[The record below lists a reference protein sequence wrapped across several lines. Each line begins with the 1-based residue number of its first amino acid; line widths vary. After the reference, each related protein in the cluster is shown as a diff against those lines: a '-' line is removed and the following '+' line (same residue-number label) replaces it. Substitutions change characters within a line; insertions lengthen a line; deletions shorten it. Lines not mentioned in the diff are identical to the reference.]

1 MGLEEEGGNKGIDL
15 AGYFAKVKLRE
26 LEQKEIN
33 DKIEVMDKK
42 ISQMGENIEK
52 VVLGMD
58 GMGEGKGTIQS
69 FSPQEHWQ
77 EIKKSAHGWTDMD
90 SIFSDRFAE
99 NPEFRKTALGK
110 LSDDKVIE
118 MVKNKELDGILTGV
132 CKDEACRRDLA
143 SRVKKAEKGTEKKL
157 L

>member
-33 DKIEVMDKK
+33 DKIEGMGKK
-42 ISQMGENIEK
+42 ISIMGQNLEK
-52 VVLGMD
+52 VALGLD
-58 GMGEGKGTIQS
+58 GREEGTKTIKS
-69 FSPQEHWQ
+69 FSIQECWNRIRDS
-77 EIKKSAHGWTDMD
+77 EHGWMDMD
-90 SIFSDRFAE
+90 KIFSGRFAE
-99 NPEFRKTALGK
+99 DSGFRKKALAE
-110 LSDDKVIE
+110 LSDDKVVE

-132 CKDEACRRDLA
+132 CKDKACRADLTA
-143 SRVKKAEKGTEKKL
+143 RVREAERGKEKKL